1 MAIRGKHGGLVSYD
15 CEELIRELR
24 MDIAEFG
31 EDEFFVV
38 WMKSYPEHGVELAV
52 NYDFIEDEKP
62 IDKDREVGKN
72 ERLVIMKADVLLDR
86 FIKQND
92 IFNAYDLGDM

>member
-15 CEELIRELR
+15 CEELIEELR

-31 EDEFFVV
+31 KDEMFVV
-38 WMKSYPEHGVELAV
+38 WMRSYPEHGVELAV
-52 NYDFIEDEKP
+52 NYDFTDEP
-62 IDKDREVGKN
+62 IDRDSEVDEN